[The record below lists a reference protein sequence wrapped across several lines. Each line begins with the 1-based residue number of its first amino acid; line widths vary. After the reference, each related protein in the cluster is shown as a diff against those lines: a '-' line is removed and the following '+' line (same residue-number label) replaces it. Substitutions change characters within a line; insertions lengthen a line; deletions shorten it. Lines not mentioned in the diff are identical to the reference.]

1 MSLEERSEALGDP
14 ILKKFYSTA
23 ANDVLKRK
31 EVMLKRKEVM
41 LGSTSAVKEIDW
53 TAADGL
59 HFAEFVFSFQILLV
73 VI

>member
-1 MSLEERSEALGDP
+1 M
-14 ILKKFYSTA
+14 
-23 ANDVLKRK
+23 KRK

-41 LGSTSAVKEIDW
+41 LGSTSAVKEIDS